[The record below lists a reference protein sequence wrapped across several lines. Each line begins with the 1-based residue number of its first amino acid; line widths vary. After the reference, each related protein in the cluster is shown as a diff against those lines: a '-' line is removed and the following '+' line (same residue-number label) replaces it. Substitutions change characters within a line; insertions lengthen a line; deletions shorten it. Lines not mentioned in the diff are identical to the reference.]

1 MVQPCFPN
9 WMQIVWS
16 WWGAHPSSCSDSIQ
30 TPEPTSSRSRAG
42 MIALNARI
50 QTAKAVAKRSTR
62 RLFSLT
68 MLTIPSTLGRDQEG
82 VNGVMGGGVPSQDR
96 SPWVFLWL
104 GRCADSGVIPR
115 GNARSIRDLNALP

>member
-1 MVQPCFPN
+1 MAQFCFPN

-16 WWGAHPSSCSDSIQ
+16 WWGVHPSPCSDSIQ
-30 TPEPTSSRSRAG
+30 MPEPTSSRSSDG

-50 QTAKAVAKRSTR
+50 QTVKAVAKRSTK

-96 SPWVFLWL
+96 SPWVFLWP
-104 GRCADSGVIPR
+104 GRCAGSGVIPR

>member
-30 TPEPTSSRSRAG
+30 MPEPTSSRSSDG

-62 RLFSLT
+62 RLFFLVT
-68 MLTIPSTLGRDQEG
+68 LTIPGTLGRDQGG
-82 VNGVMGGGVPSQDR
+82 VNGVMGRDVPSQDR
-96 SPWVFLWL
+96 FPWVFLCPGRYAGL
-104 GRCADSGVIPR
+104 GAIPR

>member
-1 MVQPCFPN
+1 VVQSCFPN

-16 WWGAHPSSCSDSIQ
+16 WWGAHSSSCSDSIQ
-30 TPEPTSSRSRAG
+30 TPEPTRSRSSDG

-50 QTAKAVAKRSTR
+50 QTAKAVAKRLTR

-68 MLTIPSTLGRDQEG
+68 MLTIPSTLGRDQRG

-96 SPWVFLWL
+96 SPWVFLWP
-104 GRCADSGVIPR
+104 GRYADSGAIPR
-115 GNARSIRDLNALP
+115 GNARSIRDLNAFP

>member
-1 MVQPCFPN
+1 MVQSCFPN

-16 WWGAHPSSCSDSIQ
+16 WWGTHPSSCSDSIQ
-30 TPEPTSSRSRAG
+30 TPEPTSSRSSDG

-62 RLFSLT
+62 RLFFLT

-96 SPWVFLWL
+96 FPWVFLCP
-104 GRCADSGVIPR
+104 GRYADSGAIPR

>member
-16 WWGAHPSSCSDSIQ
+16 WWGGHPSSCSDSIQ
-30 TPEPTSSRSRAG
+30 MPEPTSSRSSDG

-96 SPWVFLWL
+96 SPWVFLWP
-104 GRCADSGVIPR
+104 GRCAGSGVIPR

>member
-1 MVQPCFPN
+1 MAQPCFPN

-16 WWGAHPSSCSDSIQ
+16 WWGTHPSSCSDSIQ
-30 TPEPTSSRSRAG
+30 TPEPTSSRSSDG

-50 QTAKAVAKRSTR
+50 QAAKAVAKRSTK
-62 RLFSLT
+62 RLFFLT
-68 MLTIPSTLGRDQEG
+68 MLTIPSTLGRDQKG

-96 SPWVFLWL
+96 SPWVFLCP
-104 GRCADSGVIPR
+104 GRYADSGAILR